1 MVGEGDKYNKLEEP
15 PPVNGTLI
23 WYYSICPRQVWFM
36 AHQLTPDEYDDN
48 IVLGRFIHENTYLR
62 DRHEVQVG
70 NIKIDLVRGP
80 QGEALIGE
88 IKKSSRARESALM
101 QLKYYLYVLKE
112 YGLDLKGMLLFP
124 LEKKREEICLDEEGI
139 KEVKAA
145 IAGVRRILSQPLP
158 PSPKRQKWCR
168 PCAYAEYCWS

>member
-1 MVGEGDKYNKLEEP
+1 
-15 PPVNGTLI
+15 
-23 WYYSICPRQVWFM
+23 
-36 AHQLTPDEYDDN
+36 
-48 IVLGRFIHENTYLR
+48 
-62 DRHEVQVG
+62 
-70 NIKIDLVRGP
+70 
-80 QGEALIGE
+80 
-88 IKKSSRARESALM
+88 M